1 MGDFVCPFWSCR
13 RRLKQKWTRRP
24 AVEFFQ
30 LSNREAPKKF
40 EYHLI
45 TFFRMKI
52 MILYHYEIICTTIAI
67 LLYTPLSSD
76 IIPPKNWSSIWRIPP
91 LIIAPRWK
99 ILQSVTGRRPHQLWT
114 WESRLDRQAL
124 NVSHH
129 DPNLNTNEHAIY
141 YTHLHIQHTI
151 CMCISIYIYTVMHT
165 YICVYIFKCCWYI
178 RHSVYIMYIHSFE
191 ILLPC
196 PAQSEVKFQSTLP
209 PEIMFPTISSFCFI
223 CSRLGRGILHPF
235 NRAISLHSGKL
246 LRPLNDDGQGD
257 HA

>member
-1 MGDFVCPFWSCR
+1 MGDFVCPFWSGR
-13 RRLKQKWTRRP
+13 RRLKQKRTRRP

-30 LSNREAPKKF
+30 LSDREAPKKF

-151 CMCISIYIYTVMHT
+151 CMCISIYI
-165 YICVYIFKCCWYI
+165 
-178 RHSVYIMYIHSFE
+178 
-191 ILLPC
+191 L
-196 PAQSEVKFQSTLP
+196 
-209 PEIMFPTISSFCFI
+209 
-223 CSRLGRGILHPF
+223 
-235 NRAISLHSGKL
+235 
-246 LRPLNDDGQGD
+246 
-257 HA
+257 